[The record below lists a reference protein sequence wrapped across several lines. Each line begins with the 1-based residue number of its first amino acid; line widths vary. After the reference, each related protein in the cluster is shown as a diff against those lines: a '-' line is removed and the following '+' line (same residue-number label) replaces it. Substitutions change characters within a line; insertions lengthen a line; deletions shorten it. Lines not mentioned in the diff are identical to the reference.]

1 LRESVEGGEPE
12 GESILRAPGR
22 CEERRGA
29 EEGGSIEEKNE
40 TNRHSNRMQNRER
53 PQRRGR
59 GQTKRT
65 WLTQLVAIICD
76 QEGG

>member
-1 LRESVEGGEPE
+1 MKAFFEHQADVKREEGQ
-12 GESILRAPGR
+12 RK
-22 CEERRGA
+22 
-29 EEGGSIEEKNE
+29 GGSIEEKNE